1 MPNAEPLSLRVELP
15 DDGSRNIRRNRFRV
29 PLEDMQKEIFE
40 PVIKDVLDLVR
51 EQISMAGSGV
61 AAVLLVGGFGQSE
74 YLKSRV
80 SAAVGA
86 SIKVLQ
92 PSNGWT
98 AVVQGAAMIGLS
110 RANARLTTV
119 NVSERIAR
127 QHYGTELV
135 SRFQKGVDDES
146 KK

>member
-1 MPNAEPLSLRVELP
+1 MPNAEPLSLRVELS
-15 DDGSRNIRRNRFRV
+15 DDASRNIRRNRFRV

-110 RANARLTTV
+110 RANARL